1 MELGKY
7 KAEPFEEGT
16 FPPNYLYAL
25 QRLGS
30 EEDESFGAA
39 FVSLRAGERINS
51 SVVGGMST
59 GGEGRDTGWS
69 DFECLV
75 QMRLTVVVN

>member
-25 QRLGS
+25 QRLRS
-30 EEDESFGAA
+30 EEDDSFGAA
-39 FVSLRAGERINS
+39 FISLRAGERTTPGKFLERSGKIPA
-51 SVVGGMST
+51 
-59 GGEGRDTGWS
+59 
-69 DFECLV
+69 
-75 QMRLTVVVN
+75 

>member
-25 QRLGS
+25 QRLRS
-30 EEDESFGAA
+30 EDEEEDSFGAA
-39 FVSLRAGERINS
+39 FISLRAGEQVICFGR
-51 SVVGGMST
+51 
-59 GGEGRDTGWS
+59 GGEIYVR
-69 DFECLV
+69 
-75 QMRLTVVVN
+75 